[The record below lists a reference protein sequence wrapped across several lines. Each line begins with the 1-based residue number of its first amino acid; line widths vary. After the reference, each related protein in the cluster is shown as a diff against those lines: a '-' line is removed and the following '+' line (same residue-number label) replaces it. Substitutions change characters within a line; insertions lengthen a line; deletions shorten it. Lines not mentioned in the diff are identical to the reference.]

1 MIAGLMHIA
10 GGGAGGPAPA
20 PLVVPLT
27 QPLTDH
33 AAVLEV
39 WAPLT
44 QGGTLVIAR
53 PDAEDDVLY
62 LGAFLAEARPAV
74 WLRKPSATLWK
85 MLSETCCRSL

>member
-53 PDAEDDVLY
+53 PGAEGDVLC
-62 LGAFLAEARPAV
+62 LGAFLAEARAPARLQSH
-74 WLRKPSATLWK
+74 WHT
-85 MLSETCCRSL
+85 

>member
-10 GGGAGGPAPA
+10 SGGAGGTAPG

-27 QPLTDH
+27 QPLTEH

-44 QGGTLVIAR
+44 QGGTLVIAP
-53 PDAEDDVLY
+53 PDAEDDVMA
-62 LGAFLAEARPAV
+62 LGALLAEARA
-74 WLRKPSATLWK
+74 ATWPKL
-85 MLSETCCRSL
+85 CRL

>member
-10 GGGAGGPAPA
+10 GGGAGGTAPA

-27 QPLTDH
+27 QPLTEH

-53 PDAEDDVLY
+53 PDAEDDVFY
-62 LGAFLAEARPAV
+62 LGGFHAEARPA
-74 WLRKPSATLWK
+74 A
-85 MLSETCCRSL
+85 